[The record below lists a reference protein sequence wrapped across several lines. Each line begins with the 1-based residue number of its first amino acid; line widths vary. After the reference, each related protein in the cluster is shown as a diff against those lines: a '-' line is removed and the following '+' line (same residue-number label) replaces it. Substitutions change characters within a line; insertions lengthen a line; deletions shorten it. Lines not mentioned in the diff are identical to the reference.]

1 MKMESPAVKSV
12 LSLARTYG
20 LLQASVLLL
29 KEVEEKDSNIVVIE
43 QMVMAASVELETFY
57 VASLCPQE
65 EYP

>member
-1 MKMESPAVKSV
+1 MESSTAKSV

-20 LLQASVLLL
+20 LLQACVLLL

-43 QMVMAASVELETFY
+43 QMAIAASVELETFY

-65 EYP
+65 EHP